1 MWAGQVWVAYI
12 QYMPF
17 AVAGGLLPHL
27 CMHSAGPQW
36 ALAGFS
42 AAAGTLAVA
51 LTSAG
56 LGSGYLLAVW
66 ALSAQLACLLLPLV
80 RPANLPGCCIETR
93 LAG

>member
-1 MWAGQVWVAYI
+1 MWAGQAWVAYV

-27 CMHSAGPQW
+27 CMLGAGPQW

-42 AAAGTLAVA
+42 AAAGAIAVA

-66 ALSAQLACLLLPLV
+66 ALAAQLACILLPLV
-80 RPANLPGCCIETR
+80 HPMNLTC
-93 LAG
+93 LAMAR